1 MRYPWLS
8 IAAVLLLS
16 TGGAGMAQERVI
28 TGNVT
33 DSATGE
39 PVPSADIQVKGTLIR
54 VQSRASG
61 QFTLNQ
67 APQGD
72 FTLVVRAIGFHR
84 RELAIAGGQNVVT
97 VSLGRDVFRLEEV
110 VITGQATGVEKQN
123 LPNAVATVSGAELG
137 RAPTG
142 TLESALQGKVPGATI
157 QANSGAPGGGIQ
169 LNLRGVSTINAGVEP
184 LFVVDGVV
192 ISNAAIANG
201 ANAVTAAAAG
211 GNASNQDNPVNR
223 LADLNPADIERIEFL
238 KGGSAASIYGTRATN
253 GVVIITTKRGQA
265 GAPRFNVT
273 QRFGVFSRASSLDS
287 RVFEDSAEAFSVY
300 DSTLVRTFFRPGV
313 TFDNEGELFG
323 RNALSNET
331 DVSMSGGSELT
342 KYYLSGL
349 VKNDEGIGV
358 NTGYKKQSLRAN
370 LDQTLSNRVNVS
382 VGANIIHSRSARG
395 LSNNDNTSTSP
406 FMTFPF
412 TPNFVDLRDTNDV
425 FPLNPFSLSN
435 PLQTFALVKNEEDVW
450 RMIGTMT
457 TRFSILANARQSLN
471 LLVTGGAD
479 YFSQRND
486 FLAPPELEFEPNDGR
501 PGTVVLTKSDNLN
514 LNISG
519 NVVHSFTPESG
530 RFQATTSL
538 GVQYDNRE
546 LNITS
551 ILGRT
556 LLTGQTSVDQAAS
569 QDPSSRVI
577 PVKNLG
583 IFGQEEVLLMDRRL
597 LLTVG
602 LRADR
607 SSANGDVD
615 KFFYYPKAA
624 ASYRIIR
631 PFGFLDE
638 IKLRAAY
645 GQTGNEPLFG
655 QKFSPDTSLLIDGRF
670 GVLVGNRLG
679 DPDIEPERQKEFETG
694 FDATLAGGRAVL
706 NFSFYHQNISNLLLD
721 QTLAPSTGYTSRIFN
736 SGGTL
741 RNRGIEIALELYP
754 VQRSDLTWLF
764 RTTYFQNR
772 SKITELPIPTFQTG
786 GFGTSL
792 GAFQI
797 EEGKSATQIIGTEG
811 LVGDAAPDFQMSFA
825 SDVHFRRFSL
835 GVLFDWKKGGDIVN
849 LTEFLYDIGRNSA
862 NADDGGESRF
872 LDWAS
877 GRTGVYV
884 QDGSYLK
891 LRELSVSYDVPVE
904 SLGGLLGS
912 VRSARI
918 SLSGRNLF
926 RVTDYRGL
934 DPEVSNFGNQ
944 AIVRNIDVAPF
955 PPSRSFFL
963 SVDLGF

>member
-1 MRYPWLS
+1 MRKILLM
-8 IAAVLLLS
+8 AMLLLPVGS
-16 TGGAGMAQERVI
+16 AVAQDRTVTGSV
-28 TGNVT
+28 V
-33 DSATGE
+33 DSITGE
-39 PVPSADIQVKGTLIR
+39 PIPNADVLVKGTLTR
-54 VQSRASG
+54 VQTRNNG
-61 QFTLNQ
+61 QFLLTA
-67 APQGD
+67 APPAA

-84 RELAIAGGQNVVT
+84 QEVAVAPGQSLVT
-97 VSLGRDVFRLEEV
+97 VALGRDVFRLEEV

-123 LPNAVATVSGAELG
+123 LPNAVATVGGDELV

-192 ISNAAIANG
+192 ISNTAIANG

-223 LADLNPADIERIEFL
+223 IADLNPADIERIEFL
-238 KGGSAASIYGTRATN
+238 KGGAAASIYGTRATN
-253 GVVIITTKRGQA
+253 GVVIITTRRGQV
-265 GAPRFNVT
+265 GAPRFNVS
-273 QRFGVFSRASSLDS
+273 QRFGFYSRANSLDS
-287 RVFEDSAEAFSVY
+287 RSFEDSAEAFSVY
-300 DSTLVRTFFRPGV
+300 DSALVRTFFRPGA

-323 RNALSNET
+323 REALSNET
-331 DVSMSGGSELT
+331 NVSVSGGTELT

-349 VKNDEGIGV
+349 VKNDEGVGV
-358 NTGYKKQSLRAN
+358 NTGYKKQALRAN

-382 VGANIIHSRSARG
+382 VSTNIIHSKSARG
-395 LSNNDNTSTSP
+395 LSNNDNSGTSP
-406 FMTFPF
+406 FLVFPF
-412 TPNFVDLRDTNDV
+412 TPNFVDLRDTNGV
-425 FPLNPFSLSN
+425 FPENPFERSN
-435 PLQTFALVKNEEDVW
+435 PLQTFALLKNDEDVW
-450 RMIGTMT
+450 RVLGTMT
-457 TRFSILANARQSLN
+457 TRFSLLANARQSLN
-471 LLVTGGAD
+471 LQVTGGAD

-486 FLAPPELEFEPNDGR
+486 FLAPPELEFEPSDGR

-514 LNISG
+514 LNLAG
-519 NVVHSFTPESG
+519 NLVHSFTPQSG
-530 RFQATTSL
+530 RFQATTSV

-569 QDPSSRVI
+569 QDPSSRI
-577 PVKNLG
+577 TPVKNLG
-583 IFGQEEVLLMDRRL
+583 IFGQEEVLLLDRRL
-597 LLTVG
+597 LLTAG

-607 SSANGDVD
+607 SSANGDTE
-615 KFFYYPKAA
+615 KYFYYPKAA
-624 ASYRIIR
+624 ASYRVIHPIS
-631 PFGFLDE
+631 FLDE
-638 IKLRAAY
+638 IKLRVAY

-655 QKFSPDTSLLIDGRF
+655 QKFTPDTSLLIDGRF
-670 GVLVGNRLG
+670 GVLVGNRVG

-694 FDATLAGGRAVL
+694 FDATLFNGRAAL
-706 NFSFYHQNISNLLLD
+706 TFSFYQQNISNLLLD
-721 QTLAPSTGYTSRIFN
+721 QTLAPSSGYTSRIFN

-741 RNRGIEIALELYP
+741 RNRGIEIAFEIFP
-754 VQRSDLTWLF
+754 VQRTDLTWLF
-764 RTTYFQNR
+764 RTTFFRNR
-772 SKITELPIPTFQTG
+772 SQITNLPIPAFQTG

-811 LVGDAAPDFQMSFA
+811 VVGDAAPDFQMSFT
-825 SDVHFRRFSL
+825 SDIQYKRFTL
-835 GVLFDWKKGGDIVN
+835 GALFDWKKGGDIIN

-862 NADDGGESRF
+862 DVEDGGESRF
-872 LDWAS
+872 LRWGT

-884 QDGSYLK
+884 QDGSYMK
-891 LRELSVSYDVPVE
+891 LRELSLSYDVPVE
-904 SLGGLLGS
+904 SLGGFLGS
-912 VRSARI
+912 SVQSARI
-918 SLSGRNLF
+918 TLSGRNLLRF
-926 RVTDYRGL
+926 TDYRGL

-963 SVDLGF
+963 SIDLGF